1 MECESLSSLDLTAS
15 SSQNSLAGGVV
26 ADSFRTSMPGGS
38 DSSCR
43 EESDHAAVLVP
54 ECGPEEP
61 SSGEEID
68 IKPLKRARRNRKH
81 GKAIANIALAISQ
94 NLRGMSTTVNFIPLL
109 QQVGQ

>member
-15 SSQNSLAGGVV
+15 SSQNSLAGGEV
-26 ADSFRTSMPGGS
+26 AESFRTSMPGGS

-61 SSGEEID
+61 SSGDEIY
-68 IKPLKRARRNRKH
+68 IKSLKRARRNRKH
-81 GKAIANIALAISQ
+81 GKAYCQHCLSYIPK
-94 NLRGMSTTVNFIPLL
+94 ST
-109 QQVGQ
+109 